1 MNTEC
6 IHFHANS
13 RQLWLGDFET
23 KVEDTVIMFCSDDI
37 FLFLRE
43 SISMPLFNP
52 ALYFA
57 DNWPLY

>member
-6 IHFHANS
+6 IHFHTNS

-37 FLFLRE
+37 FF
-43 SISMPLFNP
+43 ISEGEHQHA
-52 ALYFA
+52 AL
-57 DNWPLY
+57 